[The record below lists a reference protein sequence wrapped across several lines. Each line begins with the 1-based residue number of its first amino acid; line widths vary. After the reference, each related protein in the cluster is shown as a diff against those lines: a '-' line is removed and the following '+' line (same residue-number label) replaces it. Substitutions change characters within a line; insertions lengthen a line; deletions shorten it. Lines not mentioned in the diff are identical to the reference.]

1 MEYTVIVKI
10 KNRSKEENNMT
21 NVEMKSVERIRAQYT
36 GRERTKLDELKELD
50 KRAKRPATVFAYT
63 FGTIG
68 TLILG
73 LGMCL
78 AMKVIGDLMVLGILI
93 GLVGIALVSVNY
105 FIYKKLL
112 KSRKDKYSSR
122 IFALSDELLNK
133 A

>member
-1 MEYTVIVKI
+1 
-10 KNRSKEENNMT
+10 MT

-105 FIYKKLL
+105 FIYKKIL

>member
-1 MEYTVIVKI
+1 
-10 KNRSKEENNMT
+10 MT
-21 NVEMKSVERIRAQYT
+21 NTEIQSVEKIR
-36 GRERTKLDELKELD
+36 GRYVEREKTKLDELKELD
-50 KRAKRPATVFAYT
+50 KRAKRPAAIFAYT

-68 TLILG
+68 ALILG

-78 AMKVIGDLMVLGILI
+78 AMKVIGDLMVVGVLI

-112 KSRKDKYSSR
+112 KSRKEKYSSR